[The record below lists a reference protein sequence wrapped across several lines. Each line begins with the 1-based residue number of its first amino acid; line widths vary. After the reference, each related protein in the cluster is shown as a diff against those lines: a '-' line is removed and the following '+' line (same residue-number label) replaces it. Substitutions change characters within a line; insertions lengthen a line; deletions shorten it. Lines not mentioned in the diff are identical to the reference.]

1 MQTRALVSHAVEI
14 RDLRPDETSFLRD
27 MLYAALDWKA
37 GRWLPPKF
45 LVVRIPQAAIFHK
58 GWGRPGDTAL
68 VAEEDGSPIGLAWYR
83 FFTDQEH
90 GEGFVDEETPE
101 VAVAVVDGH
110 RGKGIGTALLEE
122 IHARARR
129 TGVRRISLSV
139 DHDNPARHLYERLG
153 YVALAEREDDE
164 RMVLELA

>member
-1 MQTRALVSHAVEI
+1 VEI
-14 RDLRPDETSFLRD
+14 RDLRLDETPFLRD
-27 MLYAALDWKA
+27 MLFAALAWKP

-45 LVVRIPQAAIFHK
+45 LLVRIPQVSIFHR

-68 VAEEDGSPIGLAWYR
+68 VAEYGGSRLGLVWYR
-83 FFTDQEH
+83 FFTEEEH
-90 GEGFVDEETPE
+90 GEGYVDEETPE

-110 RGKGIGTALLEE
+110 RGEGVGTALMEA
-122 IHARARR
+122 IHARARSD
-129 TGVRRISLSV
+129 GVGRISLSV

-153 YVALAEREDDE
+153 YVAVATDEEDE